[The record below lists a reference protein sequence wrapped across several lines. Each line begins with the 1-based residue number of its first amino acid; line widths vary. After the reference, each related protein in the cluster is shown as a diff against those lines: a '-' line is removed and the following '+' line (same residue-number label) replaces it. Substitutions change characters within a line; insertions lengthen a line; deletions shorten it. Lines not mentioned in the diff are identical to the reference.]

1 MAGASGGLLRATT
14 KAFQTDRNLPS
25 SSTSGNT
32 SPYGIPSLKFPFLWE
47 AKKPLHL
54 HRISRSAEQRAA
66 LITLGAARPSI
77 TPEKRQGVFL
87 SESEVKSIDLLL
99 PLAYEITR
107 RMILRQFGA
116 AQLALAR
123 QCCPKIIE
131 RIIHQVRVL

>member
-1 MAGASGGLLRATT
+1 
-14 KAFQTDRNLPS
+14 
-25 SSTSGNT
+25 
-32 SPYGIPSLKFPFLWE
+32 
-47 AKKPLHL
+47 
-54 HRISRSAEQRAA
+54 

-131 RIIHQVRVL
+131 RIIHQVRIL